1 MKYKCKICGKK
12 ARLFIKAVFDD
23 RYKAPGFF
31 DIYRCP
37 GCGFGFINSFI
48 IPEKAGEF
56 YGKYYPLSKVT
67 PSQVRKQAAIKPAI
81 FNWLF
86 GTSNIAHLYIKPHS
100 LVLDIGSASGVSL
113 LEISKLKGKAYGVE
127 PDPHAQKIAKKLNV
141 HVFKGLITD
150 NPFPD
155 KKFDFI
161 TASQVIEHVPDA
173 KVFLEAIGKK
183 INHKGQVILSFP
195 NVDSLYRRVF
205 GRKWIN
211 WHVPYHRNF
220 FTKKSFI
227 ILAHSTGYKIL
238 KIKTV
243 TPNIW
248 TILQLRRFFTRPRV
262 GAKGEIWAV
271 RDDQFKLAAMV
282 LKVMVILAIIIVTPL
297 NRIID
302 RLGQGDSIIVWLEQ
316 KKR

>member
-1 MKYKCKICGKK
+1 MKYQCKICGKE

-37 GCGFGFINSFI
+37 ECGFGFMNSFI
-48 IPEKAGEF
+48 QPEKAGEF

-67 PSQVRKQAAIKPAI
+67 PSQVRNQAAIKPAI

-113 LEISKLKGKAYGVE
+113 LEIGKLKGKAYGVE
-127 PDPHAQKIAKKLNV
+127 PDHHAQKIAKKLNL
-141 HVFKGLITD
+141 HVFKGFITD

-183 INHKGQVILSFP
+183 LNQKGQVILSFP
-195 NVDSLYRRVF
+195 NTDSLYRKIF
-205 GRKWIN
+205 GRRWIN
-211 WHVPYHRNF
+211 WHIPYHSNF
-220 FTKKSFI
+220 FTKKSFK
-227 ILAHSTGYKIL
+227 ILAHSTGFKVL
-238 KIKTV
+238 KTKTV

-248 TILQLRRFFTRPRV
+248 TILQLRRFLVRSRAV
-262 GAKGEIWAV
+262 VKSEIWAV
-271 RDDQFKLAAMV
+271 RDDRSKLAATV
-282 LKVMVILAIIIVTPL
+282 LKVIVILAIIIVTPL

-302 RLGQGDSIIVWLEQ
+302 LLGQGDSIIVWLEQ